1 MAMGREALFTAGYL
15 GLVPS
20 MSRYARESH
29 GLGDEASR
37 VVGAIGGGVIVGTL
51 SHPFDTVK
59 TCQQVCIHI
68 RCLSCLFW
76 CRNTPFSIEVI
87 AEMGRSSYFSHLL
100 SKIQ

>member
-59 TCQQVCIHI
+59 TCQQVRMHSDT
-68 RCLSCLFW
+68 L
-76 CRNTPFSIEVI
+76 PF
-87 AEMGRSSYFSHLL
+87 LL
-100 SKIQ
+100 VLV

>member
-37 VVGAIGGGVIVGTL
+37 VVGAIGGGVVVGTL

-59 TCQQVCIHI
+59 TCQQVRMHSDT
-68 RCLSCLFW
+68 L
-76 CRNTPFSIEVI
+76 PF
-87 AEMGRSSYFSHLL
+87 LL
-100 SKIQ
+100 VLV